1 MFCFGIAHA
10 QIGTGS
16 FKTNADNNTLLWEI
30 NGNGLSS
37 PSYLFGTFHLL
48 CSDDIV
54 FSKNLKQAIDNSR
67 EIYMELDM
75 DDPATIFG
83 GLMVMNMKDG
93 KKLKDFYPEG
103 IYKRITDYFKD
114 SLQTPIGLFQNIKP
128 AFLISMLYPKMMPCQ
143 TVSSVEDEIMKLAKE
158 NDSEKEI
165 RGLETIVA
173 QAAVFDSIPYENQAE
188 ELLKTIDS
196 MEKSKAMFA
205 VMLKAYKNQQLDEIE
220 KLINDPGFGME
231 GNQDVLLDNRN
242 KNWVDQLKEIMKTK
256 PVFIAV
262 GAGHLPGKTGLIELL
277 RGAGFTVRPL
287 ENR

>member
-1 MFCFGIAHA
+1 MLCFGFAHA
-10 QIGTGS
+10 QNGTGS

>member
-1 MFCFGIAHA
+1 
-10 QIGTGS
+10 
-16 FKTNADNNTLLWEI
+16 LLWEI

>member
-1 MFCFGIAHA
+1 
-10 QIGTGS
+10 
-16 FKTNADNNTLLWEI
+16 
-30 NGNGLSS
+30 
-37 PSYLFGTFHLL
+37 
-48 CSDDIV
+48 
-54 FSKNLKQAIDNSR
+54 
-67 EIYMELDM
+67 
-75 DDPATIFG
+75 
-83 GLMVMNMKDG
+83 
-93 KKLKDFYPEG
+93 
-103 IYKRITDYFKD
+103 
-114 SLQTPIGLFQNIKP
+114 
-128 AFLISMLYPKMMPCQ
+128 MLYPKMMPCQ